1 MVKKF
6 GLEKDY
12 LLYNFYDTVNTSFNN
27 IITPNSLQSTYI
39 HTSNEIAE
47 EQEYI
52 DSEISHQNEEQYE
65 DENNNE
71 HFIFSSSSTIANVL
85 LTSLA
90 SYHNEENEIL
100 SNYQEPTEGST
111 ILTENDTENDNST
124 DD

>member
-1 MVKKF
+1 
-6 GLEKDY
+6 
-12 LLYNFYDTVNTSFNN
+12 
-27 IITPNSLQSTYI
+27 
-39 HTSNEIAE
+39 
-47 EQEYI
+47 
-52 DSEISHQNEEQYE
+52 
-65 DENNNE
+65 
-71 HFIFSSSSTIANVL
+71 